1 MRNWPFS
8 SKTSFVR
15 VGNTTSYWTASS
27 FGSVPVS
34 MPTDQGSSW
43 RTHLVAMMTYVKW
56 NNNQSWPVMASSTTL
71 QVLWSASVV
80 PSSNH
85 RQRLNIPNH
94 RLISLSLILSSR
106 RRLSAFFQV
115 SLWLKQA
122 HDALRFVMLLVGNN
136 GQSRFAI
143 RTFYWRIAV
152 RMHQL
157 RLVLM
162 RLISEV
168 TNYRYRLITRCYP
181 ASGHFGHPPDN
192 CSDDDLE
199 ISNIS
204 RNSRIRVDPGY
215 SSLLTI
221 VRFLSLISHLATR
234 LTRKWKITN

>member
-15 VGNTTSYWTASS
+15 VGNTTRYWTASS

-85 RQRLNIPNH
+85 RQRLNLPNH

-115 SLWLKQA
+115 NLWLKQA
-122 HDALRFVMLLVGNN
+122 HDALWFVMLLVGWFPEKNN
-136 GQSRFAI
+136 GQSGFAI
-143 RTFYWRIAV
+143 QTFYWRIAV
-152 RMHQL
+152 RMYNCDWCWWGWSQRWQTIDIDWLLGVTPRQAISVIHL
-157 RLVLM
+157 IIALM
-162 RLISEV
+162 MI
-168 TNYRYRLITRCYP
+168 
-181 ASGHFGHPPDN
+181 
-192 CSDDDLE
+192 
-199 ISNIS
+199 
-204 RNSRIRVDPGY
+204 
-215 SSLLTI
+215 
-221 VRFLSLISHLATR
+221 
-234 LTRKWKITN
+234 